1 MVFKYQTIVMA
12 PNNCVFKKKSC
23 NYMGKML
30 KIHQKRNKRL
40 CINRRKGASFN
51 NSYCYMGA

>member
-30 KIHQKRNKRL
+30 TIHQKRNKRHTDQ
-40 CINRRKGASFN
+40 CVYKQRKG
-51 NSYCYMGA
+51 CQL